1 MPVMV
6 KTASLPSQIGP
17 LATTVGADT
26 GDPFIIMNCVT
37 SVSLPQSSVTLYV
50 RVIVSGQ
57 LFPSDTSDTKATVG
71 FIEQLSTASVITDI
85 SGTAFTFAYATGK
98 PVIFFSKMENSLD
111 DLGFSKLDYFQDR
124 NKVGVVAKTVN
135 EILPLVKKLSLI
147 EKEIKETNKNLLEQ
161 IDYLGR
167 SHKRI
172 KEIIDLI
179 LSKNYT
185 DIN

>member
-1 MPVMV
+1 
-6 KTASLPSQIGP
+6 
-17 LATTVGADT
+17 
-26 GDPFIIMNCVT
+26 
-37 SVSLPQSSVTLYV
+37 
-50 RVIVSGQ
+50 
-57 LFPSDTSDTKATVG
+57 
-71 FIEQLSTASVITDI
+71 
-85 SGTAFTFAYATGK
+85 
-98 PVIFFSKMENSLD
+98 MENSLE

-124 NKVGVVAKTVN
+124 NKIGVVAKTVN
-135 EILPLVKKLSLI
+135 EVLSLVKKLSLI
-147 EKEIKETNKNLLEQ
+147 EKEIKETNKNLLKQ

>member
-1 MPVMV
+1 
-6 KTASLPSQIGP
+6 
-17 LATTVGADT
+17 
-26 GDPFIIMNCVT
+26 
-37 SVSLPQSSVTLYV
+37 
-50 RVIVSGQ
+50 
-57 LFPSDTSDTKATVG
+57 
-71 FIEQLSTASVITDI
+71 
-85 SGTAFTFAYATGK
+85 
-98 PVIFFSKMENSLD
+98 
-111 DLGFSKLDYFQDR
+111 
-124 NKVGVVAKTVN
+124 
-135 EILPLVKKLSLI
+135 KLSLI